1 MEVYQALAEKL
12 DQYPTGAPKTDHL
25 LKILETLFTE
35 QEAGI
40 ASRLSLQPFREKL
53 SVISERLGVAPA
65 ALQPVLET
73 LADKGLVFARPKD
86 GEMAYSLLPLVP
98 GIFELQFMKAGYDPK
113 SRALAKLFDDYYF
126 AGWGR
131 ASFEFKT
138 SFTRTIPI
146 EKAVAPGQS
155 IEPYRNVKEIIE
167 NSKYLALTNCFC
179 RHEHELL
186 GTACGKP
193 KEVCMIFGPFTEH
206 AVARG
211 FARKASKQEMLDKL
225 LLSEEAGLVHI
236 TDNIRDKISFICN
249 CCGCCCGFL
258 SAINKLNLP
267 SVVANSG
274 FVVEVD
280 DQKCDNCGR
289 CVKRCQV
296 KALWL
301 EDNPDFLENKERK
314 DKDDKKNTK
323 KLLKMNLGRC
333 IGCGL
338 CVSAC
343 KQEAVIMKRRPQ
355 DQVAAPR
362 ASFEELGM
370 ELMKERNE
378 RGR

>member
-1 MEVYQALAEKL
+1 MEVYQALAAKL
-12 DQYPTGAPKTDHL
+12 DQFPTGAPKTAHL

-40 ASRLSLQPFREKL
+40 ASQLSIQPFREKL
-53 SVISERLGVAPA
+53 SKLSERVGMSAE
-65 ALQPVLET
+65 ALKPVLET
-73 LADKGLVFARPKD
+73 LADKGLVFARAKD

-113 SRALAKLFDDYYF
+113 SRALAKLFNDYYF
-126 AGWGR
+126 AGWGE
-131 ASFEFKT
+131 ASFGFKT

-186 GTACGKP
+186 GDSCKKP
-193 KEVCMIFGPFTEH
+193 KEVCMVFGPFVEH
-206 AVARG
+206 AIARG
-211 FARKASKQEMLDKL
+211 FARKAGKQEMLDKL

-274 FVVEVD
+274 FIIEINEEA
-280 DQKCDNCGR
+280 CDNCGR
-289 CVKRCQV
+289 CAQRCQI

-301 EDNPDFLENKERK
+301 EDNPDRPKRKERK
-314 DKDDKKNTK
+314 DKDDKKNSK
-323 KLLKMNLGRC
+323 KLLKRNLNRC

-338 CVSAC
+338 CVSVC
-343 KQEAVIMKRRPQ
+343 KQNAIIMKRRP
-355 DQVAAPR
+355 DNQVVIPR
-362 ASFEELGM
+362 ETFEELGL